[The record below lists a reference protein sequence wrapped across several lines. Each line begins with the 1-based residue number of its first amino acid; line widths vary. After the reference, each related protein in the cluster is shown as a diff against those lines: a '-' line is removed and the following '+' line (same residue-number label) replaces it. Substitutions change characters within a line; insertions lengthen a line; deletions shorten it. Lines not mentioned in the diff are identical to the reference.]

1 MRKCVPV
8 EVVGKSLGRDGRGVT
23 DAMIP
28 ADRWDTV
35 AIVGVGLIGGS
46 IGLAMQRRG
55 LVRRVVGIGRREESL
70 RRAERHGAVT
80 EATTCLSEGVA
91 DAELVVVCTPVAD
104 IVERVRQAARFCRA
118 TALITDVGSCKAG
131 IVRALRRMPIGGA
144 SFIGSHPI
152 AGGERAGPEHADS
165 DLFVGRVVVVTPT
178 SASDRGQVA
187 RLTRFW
193 ESLGATVLEMTAP
206 RHDRIVASTSHVV
219 HLVASALAA
228 ATAPAELRL
237 AGSGWRDTTRV
248 AAADAGLWQQILSGN
263 RDAVLKSLDR
273 FERVLLRFRE
283 ALERQDTVGIERLLD
298 AGKKIRDTLG
308 N

>member
-1 MRKCVPV
+1 
-8 EVVGKSLGRDGRGVT
+8 
-23 DAMIP
+23 
-28 ADRWDTV
+28 
-35 AIVGVGLIGGS
+35 
-46 IGLAMQRRG
+46 
-55 LVRRVVGIGRREESL
+55 
-70 RRAERHGAVT
+70 
-80 EATTCLSEGVA
+80 
-91 DAELVVVCTPVAD
+91 
-104 IVERVRQAARFCRA
+104 
-118 TALITDVGSCKAG
+118 
-131 IVRALRRMPIGGA
+131 MPIGRA

-193 ESLGATVLEMTAP
+193 ESLGATVLEMTAL